1 MKKIFLFLLVMAV
14 VPVFLIFVASLFSD
28 KVRLNQGGYSVESR
42 PLGKEVLIE
51 TNGLYKSMDVEEY
64 VLGILPGTISADYD
78 MEALKVQ
85 AILIRTNVLK
95 EMQENNTSDAADL
108 SYQYLTVEDR
118 ISLFGDK
125 NYEKYESRFERAVV
139 DTAGK
144 VIKQEDTLIM
154 ALYHEVSIGKTVSA
168 GEVLGEDISYLQSVD
183 SSLDVEAKNYMNL
196 VVYTWDELGAL
207 ISVATRN
214 EEGQEQAESVE
225 LKEEV
230 ESAESAGATEQ
241 PVDTESPELAAE
253 QKIPITVEESTENGF
268 VKKLS
273 VNGATYTGEEA
284 MQLFSLTSMNFYVE
298 EIEGGVRFV
307 CLGKGN
313 CLGVS
318 QYGANRMA
326 LDGEKAEEIIKYYYQ
341 DVTLK
346 DFTM

>member
-1 MKKIFLFLLVMAV
+1 MKKIFLFVLTMAV
-14 VPVFLIFVASLFSD
+14 VPVFLAFIASLFSD
-28 KVRLNQGGYSVESR
+28 KVRLNQGGYSVASH
-42 PLGKEVLIE
+42 PLGKEILIE

-78 MEALKVQ
+78 METLKVQ

-95 EMQENNTSDAADL
+95 EMQENNTSDATDL

-118 ISLFGDK
+118 IALFGDK

-144 VIKQEDTLIM
+144 VIRQEESLIL
-154 ALYHEVSIGKTVSA
+154 ALYHEVSIGKTASA
-168 GEVLGEDISYLQSVD
+168 EEVLGEDISYLQSVD

-196 VVYTWDELGAL
+196 VVYTWDELGTL
-207 ISVATRN
+207 IGAATQN
-214 EEGQEQAESVE
+214 AEGQM
-225 LKEEV
+225 
-230 ESAESAGATEQ
+230 
-241 PVDTESPELAAE
+241 
-253 QKIPITVEESTENGF
+253 PISVEESTENGF
-268 VKKLS
+268 VKSLS
-273 VNGATYTGEEA
+273 INGVSYTGEEA
-284 MQLFSLTSMNFYVE
+284 MHIFSLTSMNFYVE

-326 LDGEKAEEIIKYYYQ
+326 LDGKKAEEIIKYYYK
-341 DVTLK
+341 DVSLT
-346 DFTM
+346 DFAI